1 MTNRSSQRHAARL
14 GAIVVVIGAFLSA
27 LTVETA
33 SATET
38 TLEPQ
43 VQIGESRSIE
53 RTTPPVT
60 FNTAEPSHAN
70 EAVGVEVAGVA
81 IARAAPPAAD
91 RLNPGLANGGTVAL
105 LFVAGALCAAS
116 ATAAALR
123 YFSRRI
129 VP

>member
-1 MTNRSSQRHAARL
+1 VTTTRSSQRRLARL
-14 GAIVVVIGAFLSA
+14 GAIVVVTGASISA

-33 SATET
+33 SATAT

-43 VQIGESRSIE
+43 VQIGESRAIE
-53 RTTPPVT
+53 RSTPTVT
-60 FNTAEPSHAN
+60 VSAADGHDD
-70 EAVGVEVAGVA
+70 GVSVAVAGVA
-81 IARAAPPAAD
+81 LARAAPPVNRRFESDLAD
-91 RLNPGLANGGTVAL
+91 NGTKAL
-105 LFVAGALCAAS
+105 VLLAGALCAAS